1 MCLTPAIHEDKRL
14 QDNPTEAASC
24 KSKGKASPPGLKK
37 YETPG
42 GLGVVSLRE
51 EKLPGTGEVLH
62 SEKGQTEDKANDIE
76 EELEIVGR

>member
-1 MCLTPAIHEDKRL
+1 MHEDKRL
-14 QDNPTEAASC
+14 QDYPTEAASC

-51 EKLPGTGEVLH
+51 EKLPGTEVLH